1 MSNKVF
7 KILFGILVILAISLL
22 TYYHETDKTS
32 FNNDLF
38 FWALLFGAVAA
49 LIDGS
54 LGMAYGVTGTAFLLG
69 YGISPV
75 EAVAYIHIAEIFVS
89 GSSGLNHWKIG
100 NIDTKL
106 FKKLL
111 VPGIIGAILGALI
124 IAKVKIPYLSIVISI
139 YLLFM
144 GIFLIA
150 KAYSKIKLQLKQK
163 ISVVIPLA
171 VTGGFVDGA
180 GGGGWGPV
188 VTTSLLGGKMEPKK
202 VIGTVNASEFFINL
216 ASAVS
221 LLFLVKVTDWEA
233 LAGLIIGGFLV
244 APYAARVTSKMSE
257 KMILTIVGC
266 LITILSI
273 RKIYIFFLN

>member
-1 MSNKVF
+1 MNSKVF
-7 KILFGILVILAISLL
+7 KILFGILVISAISLL

-75 EAVAYIHIAEIFVS
+75 KAVAYIHIAEIFVS

-111 VPGIIGAILGALI
+111 IPGIIGAILGALI
-124 IAKVKIPYLSIVISI
+124 IAKVKIPYLSIIISI

-144 GIFLIA
+144 GIFLVA
-150 KAYSKIKLQLKQK
+150 KAYSKIKLQFKQNN
-163 ISVVIPLA
+163 SVVIPLA

-244 APYAARVTSKMSE
+244 APFAARVTSKMSV
-257 KMILTIVGC
+257 KMILTFVGL
-266 LITILSI
+266 LITVISL
-273 RKIYIFFLN
+273 RKIFNFFI

>member
-1 MSNKVF
+1 MNNKVF
-7 KILFGILVILAISLL
+7 KILFGILVISAISLL

-75 EAVAYIHIAEIFVS
+75 KAVAYIHIAEIFVS

-111 VPGIIGAILGALI
+111 IPGIIGAILGALI
-124 IAKVKIPYLSIVISI
+124 IAK
-139 YLLFM
+139 
-144 GIFLIA
+144 
-150 KAYSKIKLQLKQK
+150 AYSKIKLQFKQK
-163 ISVVIPLA
+163 NSVVIPLA

-244 APYAARVTSKMSE
+244 APYAARVTSKMSV
-257 KMILTIVGC
+257 KMILTFVGV
-266 LITILSI
+266 LITVISL
-273 RKIYIFFLN
+273 RKIFNFFI